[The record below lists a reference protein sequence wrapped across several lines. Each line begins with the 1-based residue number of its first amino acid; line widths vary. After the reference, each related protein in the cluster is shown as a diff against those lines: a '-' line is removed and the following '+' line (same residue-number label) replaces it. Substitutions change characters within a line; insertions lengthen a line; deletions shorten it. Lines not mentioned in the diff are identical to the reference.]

1 MPPYMKGVSE
11 LRKLHGRNA
20 ADRSAR
26 VARGAIW
33 SPLGFHVLKLS
44 FVQT

>member
-11 LRKLHGRNA
+11 MLKLHGRNA
-20 ADRSAR
+20 ADRSAG
-26 VARGAIW
+26 VA